1 MSARERARTGE
12 SAHEGGG
19 GKIDS
24 REARPHSSRKRSKSL
39 AQSLTQTDTSA
50 DAAAEEQGEDGEEV
64 EPHPLG
70 NYLGEH
76 WMKNST
82 SQESTPLRSTTST

>member
-1 MSARERARTGE
+1 MYKVMRLYYCPLRLLVKHVLVHGE
-12 SAHEGGG
+12 YSRWGAALEGC
-19 GKIDS
+19 
-24 REARPHSSRKRSKSL
+24 A
-39 AQSLTQTDTSA
+39 TQ
-50 DAAAEEQGEDGEEV
+50 EQGEDGEEV